1 MLVGT
6 DVCAVFVWEETR
18 ENLLSDSFF
27 FFREELKTSQDEI
40 DRVKDEYIKISEG
53 TERMKEEINRQ
64 YQTKIE
70 ENVQEVGEHYF
81 VTNNF

>member
-1 MLVGT
+1 MFARSSCGRKPEKTSCLT
-6 DVCAVFVWEETR
+6 A
-18 ENLLSDSFF
+18 SF